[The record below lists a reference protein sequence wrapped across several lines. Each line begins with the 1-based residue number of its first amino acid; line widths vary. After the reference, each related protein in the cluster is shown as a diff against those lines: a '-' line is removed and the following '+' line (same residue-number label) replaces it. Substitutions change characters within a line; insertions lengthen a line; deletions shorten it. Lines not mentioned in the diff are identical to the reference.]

1 MFICDFYYIIM
12 HVGTYKHGV
21 RVLAIIVCRCYQ
33 YDLNGD
39 GVLEFVL
46 TTTDAE
52 ILFIQT
58 DNTLLHGETIK
69 VGT

>member
-1 MFICDFYYIIM
+1 MSVHTNMVYVCYYNYIS
-12 HVGTYKHGV
+12 
-21 RVLAIIVCRCYQ
+21 LSFFYQ

-52 ILFIQT
+52 ILFVQT

-69 VGT
+69 VHVYLAKCSTL

>member
-1 MFICDFYYIIM
+1 MNI
-12 HVGTYKHGV
+12 HVHGV
-21 RVLAIIVCRCYQ
+21 YVVYIHHYNLLFLFQ

-52 ILFIQT
+52 ILFVQT

-69 VGT
+69 VPYG

>member
-1 MFICDFYYIIM
+1 MYVDNDAYTNI
-12 HVGTYKHGV
+12 
-21 RVLAIIVCRCYQ
+21 Q

-39 GVLEFVL
+39 GVLEFIL

-52 ILFIQT
+52 LVFIQS

-69 VGT
+69 VSL